1 MAKMFPEVYPR
12 DVHVDDP
19 EYQVFQI
26 LKKLPDAYSVIYSKK
41 FKGGKDCKEEVE
53 IDFLIFDGSKNLTC
67 LEVKGGEIVYS
78 GGECS
83 WFQNGKRMKRSPD
96 RQASAACHAVI
107 DYLGAYGR
115 QVNINWALAFP
126 NCTRPAGSSRI
137 SEVPDDLVLDA
148 SALLDPSE
156 ALNRIAQYNEA
167 HLSRE
172 GVRRHQA
179 SRILEHLLRS
189 VGFVT
194 KIGVRL
200 LHDAKQLVQATEQQL
215 EVLEDL
221 ALNPRTAVMGYAG
234 TGKTIIATEF
244 AKRCAEKG
252 QKVLLIFYNRMVAN
266 TVRYGLGR
274 DSSVECTT
282 FHSLARKE
290 IEAVDEDWWKNNKSK
305 DDPDFWEMTV
315 PLKLLEVLEFK
326 EPKYDVAIVDE
337 GQDFKAEWFETLAQ
351 LQRQGPDSRYVV
363 LYDANQDIFG
373 RWGDIPWAQGTFT
386 RKQLRKNCRNTK
398 AIVNQL
404 NQLVPS
410 EMVAF
415 EQSPEGQPVKIQAS
429 KSRAEQ
435 VAAIREDLKLL
446 LKEDVPPGRIVIL
459 IDCPLKDSSVSEI
472 DRVGTCNLS
481 WMARSYR
488 NDSRDIQIT
497 TIESFKGLEADAVLV
512 VLSGVTAPGT
522 GSAKIYTQAS
532 RARLLLTV
540 YYSNSENSN
549 TTNDK

>member
-1 MAKMFPEVYPR
+1 MAKMYPETYPG
-12 DVHVDDP
+12 DLHVDDP

-26 LKKLPDAYSVIYSKK
+26 LKELPETYSVIYSKK
-41 FKGGKDCKEEVE
+41 FKGGRDCKEEVE

-78 GGECS
+78 GGECC
-83 WFQNGKRMKRSPD
+83 WYQNGKRMKRSPD
-96 RQASAACHAVI
+96 RQASVACHAVI
-107 DYLGAYGR
+107 DYLGPDGR

-148 SALLDPSE
+148 SALLDPTE

-179 SRILEHLLRS
+179 SRILERLLRS

-200 LHDAKQLVQATEQQL
+200 LHDAKQLIQATEQQL

-244 AKRCAEKG
+244 AKRCAEQG
-252 QKVLLIFYNRMVAN
+252 QKVLLVFYNRMVAN

-274 DSSVECTT
+274 DSSVECMT
-282 FHSLARKE
+282 FHSLARRE
-290 IEAVDEDWWKNNKSK
+290 IEAVDQDWWKENKGK
-305 DDPDFWEMTV
+305 DDPEFWEMTV
-315 PLKLLEVLEFK
+315 PLKMLESLDVKQPE
-326 EPKYDVAIVDE
+326 YDVVIVDE
-337 GQDFKAEWFETLAQ
+337 GQDFKADWFETLSR
-351 LQRQGPDSRYVV
+351 LQKQGEDSRFVI

-373 RWGDIPWAQGTFT
+373 RWEDLPWAEGTYT

-398 AIVNQL
+398 EIVKHL
-404 NQLVPS
+404 NSIIPS
-410 EMVAF
+410 EMVGF
-415 EQSPEGQPVKIQAS
+415 EKSPAGQPVLFKESSSPKEEAEMIKNDLAS
-429 KSRAEQ
+429 F
-435 VAAIREDLKLL
+435 
-446 LKEDVPPGRIVIL
+446 LKEGVAPGEIVIL
-459 IDCPLKDSSVSEI
+459 INEPLADSAVSSIQKIGRYPVEWMGRTYRPDSSKIQVTDI
-472 DRVGTCNLS
+472 
-481 WMARSYR
+481 R
-488 NDSRDIQIT
+488 N
-497 TIESFKGLEADAVLV
+497 FKGLEANVL
-512 VLSGVTAPGT
+512 LITGLGKRYSKEAPELL
-522 GSAKIYTQAS
+522 YTQAS
-532 RARLLLTV
+532 RACLLLTI
-540 YYSNSENSN
+540 YYSASEDS
-549 TTNDK
+549 